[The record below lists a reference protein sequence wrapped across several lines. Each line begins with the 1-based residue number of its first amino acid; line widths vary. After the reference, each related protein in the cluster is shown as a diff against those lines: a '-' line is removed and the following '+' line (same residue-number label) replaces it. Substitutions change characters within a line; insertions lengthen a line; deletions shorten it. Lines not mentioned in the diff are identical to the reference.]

1 MQSAI
6 SHHFWSNPTSVQ
18 NIYIVIKGGGRLKSC
33 LNVVACR
40 RRDRWLQES
49 GSGDVHRSRDSRFY
63 ILSRDRGE
71 GGSKQPGHAISPG
84 IALFNITCHLSS
96 LGVVFIHTNYSINSI
111 VDINC
116 IYHFSLNTS
125 SFALVVFLKVGPG
138 ICRLYGVWR
147 VYGRRSLYRPGP
159 ADHRIYYSQLQSS
172 ANILQSNAG
181 TPCLEWLVYSKK
193 SPNLNTA
200 QASDHQPPSPR
211 DSE

>member
-84 IALFNITCHLSS
+84 IALFNTTCRLSS

-181 TPCLEWLVYSKK
+181 TPWFS
-193 SPNLNTA
+193 SFT
-200 QASDHQPPSPR
+200 SDWCTVKVTKPQHCPGQ
-211 DSE
+211 